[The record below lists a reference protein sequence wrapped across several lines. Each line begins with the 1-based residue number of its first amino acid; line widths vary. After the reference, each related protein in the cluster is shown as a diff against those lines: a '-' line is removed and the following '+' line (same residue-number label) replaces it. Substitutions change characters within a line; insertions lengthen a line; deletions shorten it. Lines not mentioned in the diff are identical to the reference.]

1 MVNMKL
7 TWLVKSLVWEID
19 QDGQEDGSP
28 DLCAL
33 VSGLVTAPAGHM
45 GVRAALWERA
55 ACAQVLEPLP
65 TFIF

>member
-1 MVNMKL
+1 MELK
-7 TWLVKSLVWEID
+7 
-19 QDGQEDGSP
+19 DGSP

-33 VSGLVTAPAGHM
+33 VSGLLTAPAGHM